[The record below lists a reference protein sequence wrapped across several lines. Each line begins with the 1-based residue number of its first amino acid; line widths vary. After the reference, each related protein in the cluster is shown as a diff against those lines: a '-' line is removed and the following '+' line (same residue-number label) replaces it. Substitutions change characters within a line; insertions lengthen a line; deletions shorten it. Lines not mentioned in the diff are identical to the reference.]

1 MRALAALAVAAAA
14 LVPAAAWAA
23 PAPGMS
29 AAEDVTCE
37 SVTADVPP
45 QTAQATSRPLAL
57 LGVRQAQLLVA
68 AAGAPDPP
76 VRVAVLDSGVAESPA
91 LDVADRVSFTSVA
104 ELRYFHGTA
113 VAGLIAGAPRPE
125 GQPVG
130 VAPDAEI
137 VDVRVYDE
145 KVPGDLDAVG
155 VEVPTVVQ
163 GLRWVARHARE
174 DNIRVANLSLVLPDD
189 PALAAAVRAV
199 QRHDVVVVASSGNRP
214 DDETD
219 PFFEEFAER
228 TGNEDAAGFV
238 FPAGYPGVVAVN
250 ATSGDPLAD
259 DRDDVLQS
267 SATDVA
273 APTLGAVSVAL
284 NGGTCILAEVATS
297 WSAAEV
303 SGVVALLRTRF
314 PDDTAEQVIARLRST
329 ASATPGTANPMVG
342 AGIVQPVE
350 ALTRPLHPTRS
361 GELVRAD
368 PEPSRFST
376 AQAPSRPHDL
386 LAGLRRTSLWW
397 GLVGGAVVVLA
408 LLLRPILTRRRCSD

>member
-1 MRALAALAVAAAA
+1 MRILAALAAATTALLSTVAGATMSSAGS
-14 LVPAAAWAA
+14 A
-23 PAPGMS
+23 P
-29 AAEDVTCE
+29 AEDVTCE

-45 QTAQATSRPLAL
+45 QTAQASSRPLTL

-68 AAGAPDPP
+68 AAGAPDRP
-76 VRVAVLDSGVAESPA
+76 VRVAVLDSGVAESPS
-91 LDVADRVSFTSVA
+91 LDVVDRVSFTSLA

-125 GQPVG
+125 GGPVG
-130 VAPDAEI
+130 VAPEADI

-145 KVPGDLDAVG
+145 KVPRDGDAVG
-155 VEVPTVVQ
+155 IQVSAVVQ

-174 DNIRVANLSLVLPDD
+174 DDIRVANLSLVVPDD

-199 QRHDVVVVASSGNRP
+199 QRHDVVVVAASGNRP
-214 DDETD
+214 HDETD
-219 PFFEEFAER
+219 PLFDQFAER
-228 TGNEDAAGFV
+228 TGTEDAAGFV

-259 DRDDVLQS
+259 DRDDVLQN

-284 NGGTCILAEVATS
+284 NGGTCVLAEVATS

-314 PDDTAEQVIARLRST
+314 PDDTAAQIVARLR
-329 ASATPGTANPMVG
+329 ASASGTPGTANPLVG
-342 AGIVQPVE
+342 AGLVQPVE

-368 PEPSRFST
+368 PEPSRYS
-376 AQAPSRPHDL
+376 AARAPTRPDDL
-386 LAGLRRTSLWW
+386 LAGLRHTSLWW

-408 LLLRPILTRRRCSD
+408 LLLRPVLACRRS